1 MFPNRGQLT
10 TNTDLWGMSPPIGAY
25 SIRYRQV
32 QENFAKELEE
42 RKKEEKKRISERFR
56 FNAEETLRRQ
66 KDNREKR
73 KAFEAAEEKHRKEVL
88 NQRKLQQR
96 QVLTQARTTASKYY
110 G

>member
-10 TNTDLWGMSPPIGAY
+10 ANSDRWGASPIGAY

-56 FNAEETLRRQ
+56 LVITVNSDYLGHSVEC
-66 KDNREKR
+66 
-73 KAFEAAEEKHRKEVL
+73 V
-88 NQRKLQQR
+88 
-96 QVLTQARTTASKYY
+96 
-110 G
+110 